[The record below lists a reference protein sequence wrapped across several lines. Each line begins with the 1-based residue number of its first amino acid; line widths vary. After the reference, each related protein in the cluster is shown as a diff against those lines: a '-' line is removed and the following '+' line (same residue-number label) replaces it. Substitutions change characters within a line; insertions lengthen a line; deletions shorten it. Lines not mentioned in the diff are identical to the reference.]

1 MRSIFRVWNA
11 SSGSLA
17 PAQSSIHFMNG
28 SSVKHSDDELLKVS
42 SGFQSWLL
50 ENRCSLAFSS
60 FERGRLFF
68 VGLRD
73 DGQLWVHERFLENC
87 RGLFINA
94 NQIWLSTFNQMWNF
108 HNVLPKGVAFRENGS
123 DRLYCPRTGFVTGA
137 VNIHEIELDRDGR
150 AVFVNTQYSCLAV
163 PDLNAS
169 FKPLWK
175 PDFVTDLVP
184 EERCHLNGMAMENGV
199 VRFVT
204 ARARCNDAE
213 VWKNQRHGGG
223 ILVSVG
229 DNEIV
234 SSDLSMPHSPRLH
247 NGDLWLLNTGTCEF
261 GSVDLMTG
269 KFVPMCQVPGYAR
282 GLAFIGNWAVIGV
295 SRSRYDDGFKKLPL
309 KGVLQ
314 ERNEQPQCGLMIV
327 DLKTGCVAHR
337 LNFQHTMKEI
347 SNVSIIPE
355 VRQATMLAFSN
366 QEQISG
372 FITLPNA

>member
-1 MRSIFRVWNA
+1 
-11 SSGSLA
+11 
-17 PAQSSIHFMNG
+17 MN
-28 SSVKHSDDELLKVS
+28 VVAAKKRDEELLTVS
-42 SGFQSWLL
+42 PGFQSWLL

-68 VGLRD
+68 AGLKE

-87 RGLFINA
+87 RGLYIDA

-108 HNVLPKGVAFRENGS
+108 HNVLPKGVAFKENGS

-137 VNIHEIELDRDGR
+137 VNVHEIELDRQGR
-150 AVFVNTQYSCLAV
+150 AVFINTLYSCLAV
-163 PDLNAS
+163 PDMNAS

-204 ARARCNDAE
+204 ARARCNDAK
-213 VWKNQRHGGG
+213 VWKNHRDGGG
-223 ILVSVG
+223 IVISVA

-234 SSDLSMPHSPRLH
+234 SGDLSMPHSPRLH
-247 NGDLWLLNTGTCEF
+247 KGDLWLLNTGTCEF
-261 GSVDLMTG
+261 GSVDLKTG
-269 KFVPMCQVPGYAR
+269 KFLPACQCPGYAR
-282 GLAFIGNWAVIGV
+282 GLAFIGNWAVIGI
-295 SRSRYDDGFKKLPL
+295 SRPRQDDGFKKLPL
-309 KGVLQ
+309 KRVL
-314 ERNEQPQCGLMIV
+314 EKRNEEPQCGLMV
-327 DLKTGCVAHR
+327 VNLKTGRVAHR

-347 SNVSIIPE
+347 SNVSIIPD
-355 VRQATMLAFSN
+355 VRQAAMLAFSN

-372 FITLPNA
+372 FITLPKA